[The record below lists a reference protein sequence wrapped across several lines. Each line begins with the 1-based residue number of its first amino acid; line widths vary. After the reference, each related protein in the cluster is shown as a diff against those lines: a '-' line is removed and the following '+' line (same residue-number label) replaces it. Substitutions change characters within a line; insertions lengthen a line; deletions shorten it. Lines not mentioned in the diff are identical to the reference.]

1 MIYLDHAAA
10 TPMSPTALG
19 AYVKAAEEYFA
30 NTSSLHEQGEKSK
43 QLLEK
48 CRAETAQII
57 QASPNEIFFTSGGT
71 ESNIL
76 ALEAIF
82 SANGQADSH
91 VITSAAEHPS
101 VQTFFKKLESKGIE
115 VSYLGVDSSG
125 QISVEELKQTIKRN
139 TVLASIQ
146 HVNSETGTIQPLH
159 EIGTVLRESGVIFH
173 SDCVQ
178 SFTKLPIQVDKLP
191 ADALSFSG
199 HKIYGPKGTG
209 AVYLSSRIKWD
220 SVNPLTT
227 HESGFRPGTIN
238 LPGIASFT
246 AAAIESVENQTSGL
260 KYIRGLRELFFE
272 ELKPF
277 TQKFL
282 VEGSSDEAQLPHII
296 GMGIEGYE
304 GQYIL
309 LTLDRYGICIST
321 GSACQSGKQDT
332 SVMMQAL
339 NRTPQEARRFFRIS
353 LGVNNTKE
361 EIIRTAEV
369 IKECIYEREG
379 NAYG

>member
-1 MIYLDHAAA
+1 MIYLDHAAS
-10 TPMSPTALG
+10 TPMSQTALG
-19 AYVKAAEEYFA
+19 AYVKAAKEYFA

-48 CRAETAQII
+48 CRAELAQFIH
-57 QASPNEIFFTSGGT
+57 ASPNEILFTSGGT
-71 ESNIL
+71 ESNLL
-76 ALEAIF
+76 ALQSIF
-82 SANGQADSH
+82 SANRKTDSH

-101 VQTFFKKLESKGIE
+101 VHSFFKKLETEGTE

-125 QISVEELKQTIKRN
+125 RISVEELKQTIKRN

-146 HVNSETGTIQPLH
+146 HVNSETGIIQPLH
-159 EIGTVLRESGVIFH
+159 EIGSVLREAGVIFH

-178 SFTKLPIQVDKLP
+178 SFTKLPIHVDKLP
-191 ADALSFSG
+191 VDALSFSG

-209 AVYLSSRIKWD
+209 AVYLSSGIKWD

-227 HESGFRPGTIN
+227 HESGFRPGTVN
-238 LPGIASFT
+238 LPGIAAFT
-246 AAAIESVENQTSGL
+246 AAAIESAEMQASGL
-260 KYIRGLRELFFE
+260 LYIQELRELFFR

-277 TQKFL
+277 TYKFL

-321 GSACQSGKQDT
+321 GSACQSGKQDP
-332 SVMMQAL
+332 SVMMRAL

-361 EIIRTAEV
+361 EIIRTAEI

-379 NAYG
+379 KIYG